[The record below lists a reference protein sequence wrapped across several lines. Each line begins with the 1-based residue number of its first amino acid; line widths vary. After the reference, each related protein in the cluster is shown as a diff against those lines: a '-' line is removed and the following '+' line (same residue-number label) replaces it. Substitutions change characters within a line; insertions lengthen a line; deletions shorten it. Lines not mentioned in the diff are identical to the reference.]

1 MGAPEV
7 SKCVPWFPVNFFEVA
22 LEGSDTVIWQQG
34 KFHIQAPQETRIEE
48 LSAIAAN
55 YVSDDKK
62 ELR

>member
-7 SKCVPWFPVNFFEVA
+7 SKSVPRFLVNFFEVA
-22 LEGSDTVIWQQG
+22 VEGSDTVIRQQG
-34 KFHIQAPQETRIEE
+34 KSHTQAPQETRMEV